1 MLTYIVGVS
10 ILFLR
15 KENDMV
21 DKREKLMNSF
31 NQYGFLTFKQVI
43 DENLHYKT
51 LLKMV
56 AEGKS
61 MLKKKGYIAYLI
73 FI

>member
-1 MLTYIVGVS
+1 MLTYIVDVS

-31 NQYGFLTFKQVI
+31 N
-43 DENLHYKT
+43 
-51 LLKMV
+51 
-56 AEGKS
+56 
-61 MLKKKGYIAYLI
+61 
-73 FI
+73 

>member
-43 DENLHYKT
+43 DKKFT
-51 LLKMV
+51 LQNPIKKWLQK
-56 AEGKS
+56 EKS
-61 MLKKKGYIAYLI
+61 MLKKKGYIA
-73 FI
+73 